1 MKDPRKEFEKARS
14 RFSEKDKNNN
24 KKSQGCLLPTLVII
38 VVIILLSLFVK
49 YAVDN
54 YTTIKQ
60 KTSTQTRPITVN
72 QLQDS

>member
-24 KKSQGCLLPTLVII
+24 KKPQGCLLPTLVII
-38 VVIILLSLFVK
+38 VVIILLSLFAK

-54 YTTIKQ
+54 Y
-60 KTSTQTRPITVN
+60 P
-72 QLQDS
+72 L